1 MPWTNREFPVPVI
14 SLVTMD
20 PQPIC
25 EHCHEIFGHH
35 CRLDRS
41 YEGSLYPL
49 CEEEYME
56 ARDRIETAKLKSE
69 DPLENS

>member
-35 CRLDRS
+35 YRLDRS
-41 YEGSLYPL
+41 YPL

-56 ARDRIETAKLKSE
+56 ARARNEAAKLESE